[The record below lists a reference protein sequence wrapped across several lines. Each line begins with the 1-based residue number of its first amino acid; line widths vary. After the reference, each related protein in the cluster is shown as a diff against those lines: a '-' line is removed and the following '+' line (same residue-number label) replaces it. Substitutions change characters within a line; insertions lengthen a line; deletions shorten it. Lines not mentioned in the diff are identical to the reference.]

1 LIQLGREHRF
11 EDWYQKVRIRIADH
25 RIDVPRE
32 VPFTPGFNQWSA
44 NVAGAT
50 LFLPVAELTA
60 AYINGLL
67 FTFGEE
73 FGGFAVDD
81 HNFYRAAGL
90 ARFAR
95 EHGGHLYSNF
105 KDGRVAPLNL
115 IETWVCEFATVELG
129 GILQNLGLMTQ
140 ALGLGG
146 FPYFAAHPYAWLE
159 ALAFR
164 MEQIPVSRI
173 VGAGNVLRRVANAV
187 GLDALIPTAVGFEHN
202 GEILIKPFCPPYYRN
217 MREAV
222 LAFVE
227 SKYAEGQGTFRDGG
241 AATAWRDGERV
252 QRGIPSYSDQ
262 AIEAT
267 IAYCE
272 YIYNRYGR
280 FPVNSGP
287 FRTLLAY
294 QAHHLD
300 LDFYA
305 RFYQPAALSETQRE
319 HAGNF
324 HEI

>member
-1 LIQLGREHRF
+1 
-11 EDWYQKVRIRIADH
+11 
-25 RIDVPRE
+25 
-32 VPFTPGFNQWSA
+32 
-44 NVAGAT
+44 
-50 LFLPVAELTA
+50 
-60 AYINGLL
+60 
-67 FTFGEE
+67 
-73 FGGFAVDD
+73 
-81 HNFYRAAGL
+81 
-90 ARFAR
+90 
-95 EHGGHLYSNF
+95 
-105 KDGRVAPLNL
+105 
-115 IETWVCEFATVELG
+115 
-129 GILQNLGLMTQ
+129 
-140 ALGLGG
+140 
-146 FPYFAAHPYAWLE
+146 
-159 ALAFR
+159 
-164 MEQIPVSRI
+164 
-173 VGAGNVLRRVANAV
+173 
-187 GLDALIPTAVGFEHN
+187 
-202 GEILIKPFCPPYYRN
+202 